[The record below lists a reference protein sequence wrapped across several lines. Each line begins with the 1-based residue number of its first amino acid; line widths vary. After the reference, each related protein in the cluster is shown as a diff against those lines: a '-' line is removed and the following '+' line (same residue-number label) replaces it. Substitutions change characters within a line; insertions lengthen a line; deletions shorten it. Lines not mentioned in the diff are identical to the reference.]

1 MIDSLRKDIDS
12 LFDKITNSDYDPH
25 KDKDDPGNP
34 RNILFGIIQQGR
46 QRIGST
52 EGVWIEIQEDQDS
65 GILPASRT
73 YKLGSSP
80 LPNESR
86 LHRHSITDY
95 RWETRHCKAEVFVR
109 FTHPT
114 IDQYINDAI
123 TCTAIS
129 GLASVIAAVAS
140 GNVAAGYGI
149 FYPAWKL
156 CMLTKLAASIV
167 NDINVELFAK
177 TKCGCW
183 ENHC

>member
-1 MIDSLRKDIDS
+1 MAGQSELDSLRKDLDA
-12 LFDKITNSDYDPH
+12 LFDIISTSD
-25 KDKDDPGNP
+25 DDS
-34 RNILFGIIQQGR
+34 RARSIILDIIQQGR

-52 EGVWIEIQEDQDS
+52 EGVWIEIQEDQDTE
-65 GILPASRT
+65 ILPASRT

-86 LHRHSITDY
+86 LHRHSTWDH

-123 TCTAIS
+123 TCSAIS
-129 GLASVIAAVAS
+129 GLASVIAAAAS

-167 NDINVELFAK
+167 NDINVELFAR